1 MFLKELI
8 DKIQN
13 SLTKCECFLEK
24 YQKLFG
30 HKGPVGRSNEGRV
43 KRKKSH
49 SKRKAQKRKLKF
61 LCKQC
66 QYLVNELSPDV
77 KTVPEEFVFKQSM
90 KSVND
95 IYKLKGNFKTNNID
109 IDNVPSVG
117 VKYMKAL
124 NVLFAKDSFTNEA
137 KCLIADNLN
146 SFSASKFWYYYEQ
159 NAIFN
164 ESESD
169 NSENECEEKEMDEDE
184 SKNVSEDESVN
195 EEDYDQN

>member
-1 MFLKELI
+1 MYIFDV

-30 HKGPVGRSNEGRV
+30 HKGPVGRSNEVRV

-49 SKRKAQKRKLKF
+49 SKRKAQKRKLKL

-77 KTVPEEFVFKQSM
+77 KTVPEEFVFK
-90 KSVND
+90 VNEKCKRY

-146 SFSASKFWYYYEQ
+146 
-159 NAIFN
+159 
-164 ESESD
+164 
-169 NSENECEEKEMDEDE
+169 
-184 SKNVSEDESVN
+184 
-195 EEDYDQN
+195 